1 MPPTTEA
8 AMPDATESDRTEH
21 ATDHQVNS
29 PVSFPYVT
37 VTEEAPSGEIVVRR
51 YPVDTDTSD
60 ATDGATGDA
69 ESH

>member
-1 MPPTTEA
+1 
-8 AMPDATESDRTEH
+8 MPDTTNDTTDRATEH
-21 ATDHQVNS
+21 ATDRKVNS

-69 ESH
+69 TGQ